1 MSENSSSLHT
11 INGTGN
17 GAGNGTGR
25 RVDGA
30 NRTAAALDV
39 EAAVDG
45 RYTEGA
51 QAMEPQLCCP
61 VDYDPKF
68 LKILPA
74 EILER
79 DYGCGDPSAYVNEG
93 ERVLDLG
100 SGGGKI
106 CYILSQKVGAS
117 GSVVGVDMNDTML
130 ALANKYR
137 EELAEKIGWAN
148 VEFKKGKIQ
157 DLRTDLARTES
168 WLAEHPVSD
177 LEGYAALDRFANG
190 QRANE
195 PLIADASVDVVVS
208 NCVLNLVRAEDKSV
222 LFEEIFRVL
231 ARGGRAVISDI
242 VADEPVPDAMRND
255 PDLWSGCISGAFV
268 ESELLEAFEC
278 AGFHG
283 IEILDRQTE
292 PWRTVHGIEF
302 RSVTITAYK
311 GKQGPCMEGKQAV
324 IYKGPFRFAEDDDGH
339 RYPRGQRVAVCEKTF
354 DLLQKGSYADRFFYV
369 EPREAVEAPEP
380 FDCSRTV
387 LRHPRETKGMDY
399 DVTTEAAEPCCG
411 PESDCC

>member
-1 MSENSSSLHT
+1 MSELNTNSQNT
-11 INGTGN
+11 NGSGESH
-17 GAGNGTGR
+17 GA
-25 RVDGA
+25 VA
-30 NRTAAALDV
+30 ELDV
-39 EAAVDG
+39 EGAVHE
-45 RYTEGA
+45 RYTGGA
-51 QAMEPQLCCP
+51 QEMEPQLCCP

-74 EILER
+74 EIIER

-137 EELAEKIGWAN
+137 DELAEKIGWGN

-157 DLRTDLARTES
+157 DLRTDLDAVEAH
-168 WLAEHPVSD
+168 LAEHPVND
-177 LEGYAALDRFANG
+177 LESYGALDRFAND
-190 QRANE
+190 QKVSQ
-195 PLIADASVDVVVS
+195 PLIAEGSVDVVVS

-242 VADEPVPDAMRND
+242 VADEPIPESMRND
-255 PDLWSGCISGAFV
+255 PDLWSGCISGAFL
-268 ESELLEAFEC
+268 ESEFLGAFEQ

-283 IEILDRQTE
+283 IEILEWQSE
-292 PWRTVHGIEF
+292 PWRTIHGIEF
-302 RSVTITAYK
+302 RSVTLVAYK

-324 IYKGPFRFAEDDDGH
+324 VYKGPFKFAEDDDGH

-354 DLLQKGSYADRFFYV
+354 GILRKGSYAESFVFLD
-369 EPREAVEAPEP
+369 PLEAIQDAEP

-387 LRHPRETKGMDY
+387 LRHPRESKGMDY
-399 DVTTEAAEPCCG
+399 DVTTEAADDCCAPG
-411 PESDCC
+411 SDCC